1 MTTKIYYYGSAF
13 ELATKVDDDTH
24 RAVIQSYFDHVEKHG
39 PATFWFDLA
48 GGGNLSLHLAKDT
61 PLAITTD

>member
-13 ELATKVDDDTH
+13 ELTSEKDDELH
-24 RAVIQSYFDHVEKHG
+24 RTVIQSYFDHVAKRG

-48 GGGNLSLHLAKDT
+48 GGGHLSLHLAEDT

>member
-1 MTTKIYYYGSAF
+1 MTTKIYYYGSTF
-13 ELATKVDDDTH
+13 ELTPKVDDDTH
-24 RAVIQSYFDHVEKHG
+24 REIIQSYFDHVEKQG

-48 GGGNLSLHLAKDT
+48 DGGHLSLHIATDT